1 MKPTIHQCFE
11 RRKIMQMTVKEL
23 KEILDGM
30 RDDAKIFCGLEEDG
44 NMYKVTS
51 YEYPS
56 GDKCTW
62 EFINLAHE

>member
-1 MKPTIHQCFE
+1 MPAGQVAPNKTRTNITIE
-11 RRKIMQMTVKEL
+11 KEL

-56 GDKCTW
+56 GDKSTW

>member
-1 MKPTIHQCFE
+1 
-11 RRKIMQMTVKEL
+11 MQMTVKEL

-56 GDKCTW
+56 GDKSTW